1 MNPRFRTA
9 AHPTRAP
16 ARHPRR
22 CLALLG
28 AALVAVA
35 AARADPAVPPAG
47 AARLWVYADVPAWDL
62 ADEGLPFRLTLALP
76 SGRDPLARLLLAAEA
91 RWTLSL
97 GYARI
102 YDSYDATT
110 GIFKNPG
117 GDALLASAGREYR
130 WNLPRFAGRFTP
142 QLAIDTG
149 VNVATRPFPADGTRG
164 TIKVITGLE
173 WNRRTGAAGEV
184 WTAGIAWSHFS
195 NANLFSRN
203 AGYDGLVF
211 RVGRSWPR

>member
-1 MNPRFRTA
+1 M
-9 AHPTRAP
+9 
-16 ARHPRR
+16 
-22 CLALLG
+22 
-28 AALVAVA
+28 LVATVSALADVSVLPA
-35 AARADPAVPPAG
+35 AAPQ
-47 AARLWVYADVPAWDL
+47 LWVYGEVPAWDI
-62 ADEGLPFRLTLALP
+62 ADEGLPFRLTVALP
-76 SGRDPLARLLLAAEA
+76 SRRDPLARLLFATEA

-102 YDSYDATT
+102 HDSYDATT
-110 GIFKNPG
+110 GVFKNPG

-130 WNLPRFAGRFTP
+130 WALPRFAGRFTP

-149 VNVATRPFPADGTRG
+149 VNLASRPFPADGTRG

-173 WNRRTGAAGEV
+173 WSRRANAGNDE
-184 WTAGIAWSHFS
+184 WTAGIAWAHFS

-211 RVGRSWPR
+211 RIGRSWRR